1 MSAQPVQ
8 ISQKAAPFDP
18 FRDGMAFRIIM
29 TDQQQ
34 RKKYEDD
41 LGGKD
46 IQGPQG
52 QVYAEQIGAAVPQHD
67 AGRQILLQQC
77 DRQSPEGDKE
87 EGNRCSI
94 TVWRPS

>member
-1 MSAQPVQ
+1 
-8 ISQKAAPFDP
+8 
-18 FRDGMAFRIIM
+18 M

-77 DRQSPEGDKE
+77 DRQSPGGTKRRVSARFRERINSRVPAAK
-87 EGNRCSI
+87 
-94 TVWRPS
+94 